1 MQLVCPHAWP
11 VQRGWYHLMEH
22 HRVKPVDLE
31 QRGMAYGANVM
42 IAVLIGTVL
51 LEINADRAL
60 RPLRLPGGHHR
71 VRSVQQERTTILTG
85 AKQSVHPALLEHT
98 R

>member
-22 HRVKPVDLE
+22 HRVQPANLE
-31 QRGMAYGANVM
+31 RNGMAYGRTAM
-42 IAVLIGTVL
+42 IAFLIGTVL
-51 LEINADRAL
+51 LELDAYSAL
-60 RPLRLPGGHHR
+60 RPLSLSEGHHLA
-71 VRSVQQERTTILTG
+71 RSVEQERTTIIPR
-85 AKQSVHPALLEHT
+85 QIVQPAVLEHT